1 MKQTIPCL
9 LVLAILL
16 TSCRTPSTDAT
27 VPSTPIATAF
37 EKTTD
42 VDISSL
48 DVQRY
53 PRVDG
58 STSALPLQTT
68 LACEILQVHCIWMF
82 DMFAPILHIVPSPGV
97 GDIAKQNLIQ
107 NLWHNG
113 THGSYMNLINGDTDF
128 ILVAR
133 QPSQDEEHA
142 AAEAN
147 VELEIHAVALDA
159 FVILANVE
167 NPVESLDQEEIRAIY
182 TGDVTT
188 WDQVGGQ
195 PENISPYQRNR
206 NSGSQELMEKLIM
219 RREAMID
226 APEMILEGMMGPIN
240 ALASDRLGIGY
251 SVYFYATYI
260 YPLEEIKLLAVDGVY
275 PQADTIA
282 DRSYPLTTEV
292 YAVIRADTPT
302 EHNARILYEWLLTEE
317 GQEAVARSGYVPLL
331 SMK

>member
-9 LVLAILL
+9 LALAILL
-16 TSCRTPSTDAT
+16 TSCHTPATEPT
-27 VPSTPIATAF
+27 VPPTPAATAI
-37 EKTTD
+37 EPVKD
-42 VDISSL
+42 VDISPL
-48 DVQRY
+48 DIQHY

-68 LACEILQVHCIWMF
+68 LACEILQIHCIWMF
-82 DMFAPILHIVPSPGV
+82 DMFAPTLHIVPGPGV
-97 GDIAKQNLIQ
+97 SDIGKQNLIY

-133 QPSQDEEHA
+133 QPSQDEEQA
-142 AAEAN
+142 AAEAD

-167 NPVESLDQEEIRAIY
+167 NPVERLEQEEIRAIY
-182 TGDVTT
+182 TGDITT

-206 NSGSQELMEKLIM
+206 NSGSQELMEELIM
-219 RREAMID
+219 RGEAMID

-240 ALASDRLGIGY
+240 ALASDPLGIGY
-251 SVYFYATYI
+251 SVYFYAKFI
-260 YPLEEIKLLAVDGVY
+260 YPLEEIKLLDVDGVH

-292 YAVIRADTPT
+292 YAVFRAKTPAEDT
-302 EHNARILYEWLLTEE
+302 ARVLYQWLLTEE
-317 GQEAVARSGYVPLL
+317 GQEAVARSGYIPLL
-331 SMK
+331 SVK